1 MSTVCVGIDTGGTF
15 TDLVAVELE
24 RGRYHYHKV
33 PTLTADPAAGIL
45 DGIAELLD
53 QNALSRADVKLVVL
67 GTTLATNAV
76 LEGKWA
82 PTGMLT
88 TTGFRD
94 VLELARQRR
103 PHYFNLDI
111 PKPMPPAARD
121 CRIEVE
127 GRIANDGTEV
137 TPLSEDDVKR
147 GIEILK
153 AKKVEAVA
161 ICFMHAYANPAH
173 EERARAIVKKLWPE
187 VYLCTS
193 SDVLAEFREF
203 ERFATAAVNASLMP
217 VMDRYLERF
226 ETGVRKLGIR
236 HAPRVMQSNG
246 GAVSPGAV
254 RKVPVNTFFSGP
266 AGGVIG
272 SVGLGQQLGLPNVI
286 TFDMGGTSTDVCL
299 IRDGEPAKKS
309 ERTMGG
315 FPVRTRTLDIHTIG
329 AGGGSIAWTDAG
341 GLLKVGPQSA
351 GAYPGPAAYGRGG
364 TKATVTDA
372 NVVLGRLNPKALL
385 GGRMAM
391 HAERAHAVIDELAQ
405 ALGVDRTKAAAGVI
419 EIINVNMMGAVRVIS
434 VEQGEDPRDF
444 TLVAFGGAGPLHAAD
459 VARNMGM
466 RKVLVPPR
474 PGLLSAIGLLHADVR
489 GDFSLTRLVRA
500 EASSL
505 KPLNEGFKTLKKRG
519 AQWLKG
525 EREES
530 GAFEWFADLR
540 YLGQNFELIL
550 ELKSDRLDERAL
562 ARLTEAFHHR
572 HKDYYGYDMRGHPV
586 EIVNLRLVV
595 TGKRRAMPQ
604 ERVKL
609 ARTDLKQAVIDR
621 RKVWFPETGY
631 VITPVY
637 DRDRLPADCRI
648 TGPAVIEQ
656 MDTTTIVPPKAKL
669 TQDRFGYLHMALQP
683 VLTKRSASWAE
694 LEPKASCE

>member
-15 TDLVAVELE
+15 TDLVAVEVE

-33 PTLTADPAAGIL
+33 PTLTADPARGIL

-53 QNALSRADVKLVVL
+53 IAEVERRDVKFLVL

-82 PTGMLT
+82 RTGMLT
-88 TTGFRD
+88 TPGFRD

-111 PKPMPPAARD
+111 PKPMPPAPRD
-121 CRIEVE
+121 CRIEIE
-127 GRIANDGTEV
+127 GRIANDGAEV
-137 TPLSEDDVKR
+137 TPLSEDDVR
-147 GIEILK
+147 AAIATLK
-153 AKKVEAVA
+153 ARKVEAVA
-161 ICFMHAYANPAH
+161 ICYLHAYANPAH
-173 EERARAIVKKLWPE
+173 EERTRALVKKLWPE
-187 VYLCTS
+187 IYLCTS

-203 ERFATAAVNASLMP
+203 ERFATATVNASLMP
-217 VMDRYLERF
+217 VMDRYLESF
-226 ETGVRKLGIR
+226 EKGVAGLGIR
-236 HAPRVMQSNG
+236 NAPRVMQSNG

-272 SVGLGQQLGLPNVI
+272 SVGLGNQLGLPNLI

-372 NVVLGRLNPKALL
+372 NVVLGRLNPKTLL

-391 HAERAHAVIDELAQ
+391 HADKAQAVIEALAQ
-405 ALGVDRTKAAAGVI
+405 ALAVDRTKAAAGVI

-444 TLVAFGGAGPLHAAD
+444 TLVAFGGAGPLHAAE
-459 VARNMGM
+459 VARAMGM

-500 EASSL
+500 EAPGLKSL
-505 KPLNEGFKTLKKRG
+505 NDGLKTLSKRG

-525 EREES
+525 EREER
-530 GAFEWFADLR
+530 GVFQWFADLR
-540 YLGQNFELIL
+540 YYGQNFELIL
-550 ELKSDRLDERAL
+550 ELKSDTLDERSL
-562 ARLTEAFHHR
+562 ARLREAFHHR
-572 HKDYYGYDMRGHPV
+572 HKDYYGYDMRDHPV
-586 EIVNLRLVV
+586 EIVNVRLVV
-595 TGKRRAMPQ
+595 TGKRRAAPA

-609 ARTDLKQAVIDR
+609 ARTALQSALLEK

-631 VITPVY
+631 TLTPVY

-648 TGPAVIEQ
+648 TGPAIIEQ
-656 MDTTTIVPPKAKL
+656 MDTTTVVPPKAKL
-669 TQDRFGYLHMALQP
+669 KQDRYGYLHMELEP
-683 VLTKRSASWAE
+683 VTNKRSAAWAV
-694 LEPKASCE
+694 A

>member
-1 MSTVCVGIDTGGTF
+1 MSKVWIGIDTGGTF
-15 TDLVAVELE
+15 TDLVAADLE
-24 RGRYHYHKV
+24 GGGYHYHKV
-33 PTLTADPAAGIL
+33 PTTTADPARGIL

-53 QNALSRADVKLVVL
+53 QSGLARRDVSFLVL

-76 LEGKWA
+76 LEGKWR
-82 PTGMLT
+82 PTGLIT
-88 TTGFRD
+88 TAGFRD

-121 CRIEVE
+121 CRMEVA
-127 GRIANDGTEV
+127 GRVANDGAEV
-137 TPLSEDDVKR
+137 TPLAEDDVR
-147 GIEILK
+147 RAVEVLK

-161 ICFMHAYANPAH
+161 ICFMHSYANASH
-173 EERARAIVKKLWPE
+173 EEKARALVRSMWPD

-193 SDVLAEFREF
+193 NEVLAEFREF
-203 ERFATAAVNASLMP
+203 ERFATTTVNASLMP
-217 VMDRYLERF
+217 IMDRYLERF
-226 ETGVRKLGIR
+226 ERGVAELGIR
-236 HAPRVMQSNG
+236 QTPRVMQSNG

-254 RKVPVNTFFSGP
+254 RKLPVNTFFSGP

-272 SVGLGQQLGLPNVI
+272 TVGMGTQLGLSELI

-309 ERTMGG
+309 ERQMGG

-329 AGGGSIAWTDAG
+329 AGGGSIAWVDAG

-364 TKATVTDA
+364 TLATVTDA
-372 NVVLGRLNPKALL
+372 NVVLGRLNPRTLL

-391 HAERAHAVIDELAQ
+391 HPDKARAAVDVLARQ
-405 ALGVDRTKAAAGVI
+405 LGTDAVRAAGGIV

-444 TLVAFGGAGPLHAAD
+444 ALVAFGGAGPLHAAD

-500 EASSL
+500 EPEHL
-505 KPLNEGFKTLKKRG
+505 KVLNRGCDVLKKRG
-519 AQWLKG
+519 AAWLKG
-525 EREES
+525 EGETQA
-530 GAFEWFADLR
+530 AFEWYADLR
-540 YLGQNFELIL
+540 YFGQNFELIL
-550 ELKSDRLDERAL
+550 ELKSERLDEASL
-562 ARLTEAFHHR
+562 ARLTHAFHHR
-572 HKDYYGYDMRGHPV
+572 HKDYYGYDMPEQPV

-595 TGKRRAMPQ
+595 TATRRTPPAERARQKRGTA
-604 ERVKL
+604 L
-609 ARTDLKQAVIDR
+609 QALTEK
-621 RKVWFPETGY
+621 RKVWYPEAGF
-631 VITPVY
+631 VLTPVY
-637 DRDRLPADCRI
+637 DRERLPAECRI
-648 TGPAVIEQ
+648 TGPAIIEQ
-656 MDTTTIVPPKAKL
+656 MDATTVVPPKARLKN
-669 TQDRFGYLHMALQP
+669 DRYGYLHMEVEP
-683 VLTKRSASWAE
+683 LTQKGKAAWA
-694 LEPKASCE
+694 AA

>member
-1 MSTVCVGIDTGGTF
+1 MGTVCVGIDTGGTF

-33 PTLTADPAAGIL
+33 PTTTADPAQGIL

-53 QNALSRADVKLVVL
+53 QNALDRSDIKFLVL

-82 PTGMLT
+82 ATGLLT
-88 TTGFRD
+88 TAGFRD

-121 CRIEVE
+121 CRLEVQ
-127 GRIANDGTEV
+127 GRIAHDGAEV
-137 TPLSEDDVKR
+137 TPLSESDIR
-147 GIEILK
+147 RAIEVLK
-153 AKKVEAVA
+153 EKKVEAVA
-161 ICFMHAYANPAH
+161 ICFLHAYANPQH
-173 EERARAIVKKLWPE
+173 EERARELVQQLWPE

-203 ERFATAAVNASLMP
+203 ERFATATVNASLMP
-217 VMDRYLERF
+217 VMDRYLQRF
-226 ETGVRKLGIR
+226 ENGVADLGIR
-236 HAPRVMQSNG
+236 QAPRVMQSNG

-272 SVGLGQQLGLPNVI
+272 SVGLGEQLGLPNLI

-309 ERTMGG
+309 ERAMGG

-329 AGGGSIAWTDAG
+329 AGGGSIAWVDAG

-351 GAYPGPAAYGRGG
+351 GANPGPAAYGRGG
-364 TKATVTDA
+364 TKSTVTDA
-372 NVVLGRLNPKALL
+372 NVVLGRLNPKTLL

-391 HAERAHAVIDELAQ
+391 HPEQAHAVIDELAEN
-405 ALGVDRTKAAAGVI
+405 LGVDKIKAAAGVL

-500 EASSL
+500 DAAGLKSL
-505 KPLNEGFKTLKKRG
+505 NDGFRTLGKRG

-525 EREES
+525 EGEER
-530 GAFEWFADLR
+530 GAFQWFIDLR
-540 YLGQNFELIL
+540 YFGQNFELII
-550 ELKSDRLDERAL
+550 ELKSERLDERSL
-562 ARLTEAFHHR
+562 AKLIESFHRR
-572 HKDYYGYDMRGHPV
+572 HKDYYGYDMRSQPI
-586 EIVNLRLVV
+586 EIVNARLVV
-595 TGKRRAMPQ
+595 TGKRRATPQ

-609 ARTDLKQAVIDR
+609 VRGALKQALIEK
-621 RKVWFPETGY
+621 RKVWFPQTGF
-631 VITPVY
+631 VPTPVY
-637 DRDRLPADCRI
+637 DRDRLCADCRI
-648 TGPAVIEQ
+648 TGPAIIEQ

-669 TQDRFGYLHMALQP
+669 KQDRHGYLHMELES
-683 VLTKRSASWAE
+683 VENKRSAAWA
-694 LEPKASCE
+694 AA